1 MSIADAVRTREL
13 EARVAA
19 LEQRIAAIDELGAA
33 HVEQG
38 LNLLEARVA
47 ALEKGGGEV
56 IEHSQAMR
64 LVQGQLNSM
73 RARLDK
79 VDAPR

>member
-1 MSIADAVRTREL
+1 MSIADAVRAREL

-19 LEQRIAAIDELGAA
+19 LEQRIAMIDELGAA

-38 LNLLEARVA
+38 LNLLAARVA
-47 ALEKGGGEV
+47 ELEKGGGEV
-56 IEHSQAMR
+56 SEHSQAMR